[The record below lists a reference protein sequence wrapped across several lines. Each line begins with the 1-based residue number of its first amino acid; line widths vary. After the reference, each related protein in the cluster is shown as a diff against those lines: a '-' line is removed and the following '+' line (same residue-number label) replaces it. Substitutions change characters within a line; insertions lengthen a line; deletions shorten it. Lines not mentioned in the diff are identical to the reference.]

1 MPALVPHRL
10 INRTRGRP
18 PGIRSMKH
26 PTGKPSEPIMRFFTP
41 ELYARF
47 NSSDDDVADRA
58 NEAWEK
64 ALQEY
69 QRHLDAIRDQM
80 PSQVRTVADLNLHD
94 AELLGFEQD
103 VQSFCPSPEP
113 SSSGPRWSAVAI
125 LS

>member
-1 MPALVPHRL
+1 MPAAEVGPLSITLPLSEVPS
-10 INRTRGRP
+10 
-18 PGIRSMKH
+18 GIRSMTH
-26 PTGKPSEPIMRFFTP
+26 PTATPSEPIMRFFTP

-80 PSQVRTVADLNLHD
+80 PSQVRTVAGLNYHD
-94 AELLGFEQD
+94 AELIGLEQD
-103 VQSFCPSPEP
+103 VQSFAPSTQP
-113 SSSGPRWSAVAI
+113 SC
-125 LS
+125 